1 MIEKL
6 AYNEQTVAKMI
17 GVTVKKLRDW
27 RDDVAVLPFVTV
39 GRGKAIYRVGDVHE
53 LLAKKGT
60 QAFDDAVNY
69 KAKCPRRSYRSIAAR
84 ALGRPLKTNE
94 VVHHINGDKKD
105 NRNCN
110 LLICTDS
117 YHRWLHWRM
126 SLAFQSKLL
135 PSPLSYT
142 DRR

>member
-39 GRGKAIYRVGDVHE
+39 GRGKAIYRVGDVH
-53 LLAKKGT
+53 
-60 QAFDDAVNY
+60 
-69 KAKCPRRSYRSIAAR
+69 
-84 ALGRPLKTNE
+84 
-94 VVHHINGDKKD
+94 
-105 NRNCN
+105 

-126 SLAFQSKLL
+126 SLAFQAKLL
-135 PSPLSYT
+135 PSPLS
-142 DRR
+142 